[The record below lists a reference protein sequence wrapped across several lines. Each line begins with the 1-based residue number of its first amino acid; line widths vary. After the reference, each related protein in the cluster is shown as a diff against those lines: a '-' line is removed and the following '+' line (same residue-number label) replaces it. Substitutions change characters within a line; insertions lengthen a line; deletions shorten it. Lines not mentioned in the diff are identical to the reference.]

1 MKTLCQVTKKNS
13 YKPWIEISI
22 LRVDTTHFPF
32 AFCIII
38 TLLFYKLLFFFFL
51 IISQQLLTTRNN
63 VMLSDA
69 CNSAF

>member
-38 TLLFYKLLFFFFL
+38 TLLFYELLFFFFFNYITT
-51 IISQQLLTTRNN
+51 IINN
-63 VMLSDA
+63 KK
-69 CNSAF
+69 